1 MQRQQF
7 GNTNNTINTNNGFGF
22 VGSIGGTYAQLP
34 RASAAAAHAVHDL
47 SDPAVFDSVKRK
59 HERVMRCRPLST
71 ESWRL
76 DSTESRNGTT
86 STPPVAV
93 PRSEAVGMP
102 PRLWASWV
110 LSRSLCG

>member
-1 MQRQQF
+1 MQRQQI

-22 VGSIGGTYAQLP
+22 VGSIGGTYALLP
-34 RASAAAAHAVHDL
+34 RASAAAAHAVHDV
-47 SDPAVFDSVKRK
+47 SDPAVFDSVKRSK

-76 DSTESRNGTT
+76 DSTESRNGTPT
-86 STPPVAV
+86 TPAGVV
-93 PRSEAVGMP
+93 MP

-110 LSRSLCG
+110 LSQSLCG

>member
-1 MQRQQF
+1 MQRQQI

-34 RASAAAAHAVHDL
+34 RASAAAAHAVHDG
-47 SDPAVFDSVKRK
+47 SDPAKRK
-59 HERVMRCRPLST
+59 HERVMRCRPLSS

-76 DSTESRNGTT
+76 DSTESRSGTPTT
-86 STPPVAV
+86 SVPVTSV
-93 PRSEAVGMP
+93 LPVVMP

-110 LSRSLCG
+110 LSQSLCG